1 MNEIMIAVIV
11 LGAIGLLSAVVL
23 YVISHKFAVSEDP
36 RLEKVAAVLPQAN
49 CAGAAIP
56 VVRVLPLRV

>member
-23 YVISHKFAVSEDP
+23 YVISHKFAVHRRSHG
-36 RLEKVAAVLPQAN
+36 QAYGKP
-49 CAGAAIP
+49 AHFGGSY
-56 VVRVLPLRV
+56 